1 MKKLLIFIVGMLS
14 AVAALA
20 ATNLSLYR
28 GVYANDSAEAVITD
42 SVCIVYFQKDSTMQA
57 ILEVPASGLRHKTVF
72 APDGSVSFPA
82 EVEPLAISAAGSV
95 LNINGLELEKVEDI
109 ATVEPYEMD
118 DCRTDI
124 SVGKCL
130 QQWRLGVD
138 YGADE
143 NQTFCEINT
152 NRHMF
157 VYLVSPYM
165 VYIRAAAA
173 RNNNKGTLFSQN
185 IRMMKNNNT
194 GEYTMHIM
202 PGNLAF
208 CRNDLEIDNAKFQ
221 PNTCTF
227 SPDGGIYWSLI
238 SFEPGN
244 IQLNG
249 CGETYQVPRRQKDSG
264 IKEWIK
270 YEPYS
275 TDSEL
280 PLLR

>member
-118 DCRTDI
+118 DCRADM

-165 VYIRAAAA
+165 VYIRLP
-173 RNNNKGTLFSQN
+173 RHETTTREHCFP
-185 IRMMKNNNT
+185 R
-194 GEYTMHIM
+194 
-202 PGNLAF
+202 
-208 CRNDLEIDNAKFQ
+208 
-221 PNTCTF
+221 
-227 SPDGGIYWSLI
+227 IYA
-238 SFEPGN
+238 
-244 IQLNG
+244 
-249 CGETYQVPRRQKDSG
+249 
-264 IKEWIK
+264 
-270 YEPYS
+270 
-275 TDSEL
+275 
-280 PLLR
+280 